1 MTAARRLLT
10 SAPEL
15 ALVEILDHVLRTTLV
30 VLAVEHPT
38 LADDDD
44 RAPPQSLFHARRLV
58 RRTIDLRDALE
69 RYRDAV
75 VDAAERPLPI
85 DDIPF

>member
-1 MTAARRLLT
+1 MSAAHRLLT

-15 ALVEILDHVLRTTLV
+15 ALVDVLDHLLRTTLV
-30 VLAVEHPT
+30 VLAIEHPT
-38 LADDDD
+38 LDRDDDP
-44 RAPPQSLFHARRLV
+44 APPSSLYYARRLV
-58 RRTIDLRDALE
+58 RRTLDLRDALE

-75 VDAAERPLPI
+75 VDAVERPVPV